1 MILFKFLFSDECEV
15 IDESI
20 RPSISHFMAF
30 VHSSVNEMS
39 KQYLLNERRYNY
51 TTPKSF
57 LELINLYVKILNGK
71 HSEVAAKMTRLEN
84 GLEKLRVCGDQ
95 VDQLKQQ
102 LAIQEVE
109 LTKKNDEAD
118 KLIQIVGIETEK
130 VSNEKKAADEEEKNV
145 NQIAKE
151 VSVKQ
156 KDCAEDL
163 KKAEPALLAAQ
174 AALNTLNK
182 ANLTELKSFGSPPPA
197 VINVLSAVMVKF

>member
-1 MILFKFLFSDECEV
+1 
-15 IDESI
+15 
-20 RPSISHFMAF
+20 MAF

-197 VINVLSAVMVKF
+197 VINVLSAVMVKL